1 MNGTKLINEQELEH
15 LAPGTLFSSISVG
28 RKDRILFGKY
38 TTFFIFLQ
46 RASLEEL
53 TERLA
58 SGTETEATCG
68 VAGARA

>member
-15 LAPGTLFSSISVG
+15 L
-28 RKDRILFGKY
+28 DRILFGKY

-58 SGTETEATCG
+58 SATETEA
-68 VAGARA
+68 R